1 MRVQSALSVLDSFF
15 VVKSK
20 KGGKVLNSIF
30 KHTENNG
37 EVIITGLQEG
47 LATTS
52 IVIPETIDGMPV
64 IEIGPKAFQ
73 STSIT
78 NIKIGENIRGIGDKA
93 FYKCTSLSKFD
104 FSSVESIG
112 VMAFAE
118 SGLQEVE
125 LPHNIKRVGD
135 FAFKD
140 CTSLKTVHWNAQTKN
155 ISQCCF
161 GNCTSLSKFD
171 LSSVESIGESA
182 FSESGLKE
190 INLPHNIQKVRK
202 EAFYS
207 CKSLKAVRWNAQTQS
222 IPMDCF
228 RRCSSLSE
236 FDFSSVENIGAGAFS
251 GSGLKEVNLSHNIQ
265 KVERNA
271 FFGCKSL
278 KEVHWNAQTKEIP
291 LYCFYECSSLKQFS
305 FSDVEY
311 LAVEAFAHSG
321 LTSVR
326 LSKGTAVAQSCFAC
340 CNDLEKVE
348 WLSDMNIKGRVFEE
362 CKNIKEIFIS
372 DSVMDIAVDAFSSSP
387 NAEISFI

>member
-1 MRVQSALSVLDSFF
+1 M
-15 VVKSK
+15 
-20 KGGKVLNSIF
+20 NNIF
-30 KHTENNG
+30 KYKIINKE
-37 EVIITGLQEG
+37 IAITGLQEG
-47 LATTS
+47 LAETD
-52 IVIPETIDGMPV
+52 IEIPETIEGIPV

-78 NIKIGENIRGIGDKA
+78 DIKIGANIRKIGEKA

-140 CTSLKTVHWNAQTKN
+140 CTSLQTVHWNAQTKN

-207 CKSLKAVRWNAQTQS
+207 CKSLKAVRWNAQTKS

-236 FDFSSVENIGAGAFS
+236 FDFSSVENIGTGAFEQ
-251 GSGLKEVNLSHNIQ
+251 SGLKEVNLSHNIQ

-278 KEVHWNAQTKEIP
+278 KAVHWNAQTEDIP

-305 FSDVEY
+305 FSDVKY

-321 LTSVR
+321 LTSVK
-326 LSKGTAVAQSCFAC
+326 LSKGTAAAQSCFAY
-340 CNDLEKVE
+340 CNDLKKIE
-348 WLSDMNIKGRVFEE
+348 WLSDQNIKGKIFEG

-372 DSVMDIAVDAFSSSP
+372 DSVMDIAVDAFASSP
-387 NAEISFI
+387 NAEVTFV

>member
-1 MRVQSALSVLDSFF
+1 MD
-15 VVKSK
+15 
-20 KGGKVLNSIF
+20 SIF

-78 NIKIGENIRGIGDKA
+78 NIKIGENIRGIGEKA

-278 KEVHWNAQTKEIP
+278 KAVHWNAQTKDIP

-326 LSKGTAVAQSCFAC
+326 LSKETAVDQSGFAC
-340 CNDLEKVE
+340 CNDLEKIE
-348 WLSDMNIKGRVFEE
+348 WLSGRSIEGDIFEE
-362 CKNIKEIFIS
+362 CQNIKEIIIS
-372 DSVMDIAVDAFSSSP
+372 DNVMGIAVDAFASSP

>member
-1 MRVQSALSVLDSFF
+1 MD
-15 VVKSK
+15 
-20 KGGKVLNSIF
+20 SIF
-30 KHTENNG
+30 LYVEKNG
-37 EVIITGLQEG
+37 EITITELQEG
-47 LATTS
+47 AATTS

-64 IEIGPKAFQ
+64 TKIAKQAFYGSPITEVTIGGNIRKIEEKAFYMCKKL
-73 STSIT
+73 SSVTW
-78 NIKIGENIRGIGDKA
+78 NCKCDVVPA
-93 FYKCTSLSKFD
+93 FCFYKCTSLSKFD
-104 FSSVESIG
+104 F
-112 VMAFAE
+112 
-118 SGLQEVE
+118 
-125 LPHNIKRVGD
+125 
-135 FAFKD
+135 
-140 CTSLKTVHWNAQTKN
+140 
-155 ISQCCF
+155 
-161 GNCTSLSKFD
+161 
-171 LSSVESIGESA
+171 SSVESIGESA

-190 INLPHNIQKVRK
+190 INLPHNIQKVRN

-207 CKSLKAVRWNAQTQS
+207 CKSLKAVRWNAQTKS

-278 KEVHWNAQTKEIP
+278 KAVHWNAQTKDIP

-305 FSDVEY
+305 FSDVKY

-321 LTSVR
+321 LTSVK
-326 LSKGTAVAQSCFAC
+326 LSKGTAVAQGCFAY
-340 CNDLEKVE
+340 CNDLKKIE
-348 WLSDMNIKGRVFEE
+348 WLSDQNIKGKIFEG

-387 NAEISFI
+387 NAEITFV